1 MSVYLQNLILEM
13 IARGETLAPTAH
25 RLCTEVERLI
35 AGVHCS
41 IVEVDA
47 TGTLRTVAAPSLPEN
62 LRALVDGAPSG
73 PMAGACGSAVHL
85 GREVASVDIA
95 TDPRW
100 DHCRQT
106 PLALGLR
113 ACWSSP
119 IFGHDDNVVGSFA
132 FYYRERRGPTTF
144 EREIVAKCLQLCS
157 IAFDREHRLRLNR
170 QLLFA
175 DPLSGLSNRAA
186 FEALI
191 KAPDSE
197 GAASALLLIDIDDL
211 KQVNDTFGHPAGD
224 ALIRIVC
231 ERLARVARPAACFR
245 LGGDELAVLAPAGGV
260 ESLAASIRQALQQP
274 ADCQGHVIVPSVT
287 IGVAVRGTADA
298 DASSLRQNADFA
310 LYHGKETGRGQIIVY
325 APELRSRM
333 ESRLRAIARLR
344 DALADERI
352 EARYQPVA
360 CLDTGRIVG
369 VEALCRIRTTDG
381 RMVSAC
387 EFQDGFADA
396 HNAVTTTRAILRL
409 AAADMRRWMD
419 QGVAIAHVAVNL
431 SSADFAHGRL
441 LDDVVTMFDD
451 ARVPLDRLMLEIT
464 ETVYLG
470 RRDRAVIEQIDAIRA
485 RGIKLALDDFG
496 TGYASLSHLLSTPVD
511 TLKID
516 KSFVDTLVDDGTS
529 GGAAV
534 INGLMRIAEKLGMD
548 VVAEGVETEQQRAHL
563 LALGCSLGQGYLFAP
578 ALPADALAGMMASHS
593 VAPAPTSISG
603 RRRRH

>member
-13 IARGETLAPTAH
+13 IARGETLAVTAD

-47 TGTLRTVAAPSLPEN
+47 TGTLRTVAAPSLPAS
-62 LRALVDGAPSG
+62 LRALVDGAPAG
-73 PMAGACGSAVHL
+73 PMAGACGSAIHL

-95 TDPRW
+95 IDPRW
-100 DHCRQT
+100 EHCRQQT
-106 PLALGLR
+106 LALGIR

-119 IFGHDDNVVGSFA
+119 IFGYDANVVGSFA
-132 FYYRERRGPTTF
+132 FYYHERRGPTTF

-191 KAPDSE
+191 KADH
-197 GAASALLLIDIDDL
+197 GDGTASALLLIDIDDL
-211 KQVNDTFGHPAGD
+211 KHVNDTFGHPAGD

-231 ERLARVARPAACFR
+231 ERLSRVARPAACFR
-245 LGGDELAVLAPAGGV
+245 LGGDELAVLAPAEGV
-260 ESLAASIRQALQQP
+260 ERLAVAIREALQQP
-274 ADCQGHVIVPSVT
+274 ADCQGHIIVPSVT

-325 APELRSRM
+325 APELRSKM
-333 ESRLRAIARLR
+333 ESRLRASARLR
-344 DALADERI
+344 DALADGRI
-352 EARYQPVA
+352 EARYQPIA
-360 CLDTGRIVG
+360 CLETGHIAR
-369 VEALCRIRTTDG
+369 VEALCRIRTPDG
-381 RMVSAC
+381 RMVAAC
-387 EFQDGFADA
+387 DFQDGFADA
-396 HNAVTTTRAILRL
+396 HNAVATTRTILRL
-409 AAADMRRWMD
+409 ASADMRRWMD

-431 SSADFAHGRL
+431 STADFAHGRL
-441 LDDVVTMFDD
+441 LDEVVAIFGE

-470 RRDRAVIEQIDAIRA
+470 RRDRAVVDQIDAIRA

-516 KSFVDTLVDDGTS
+516 KSFVDTLIDDGQS

-548 VVAEGVETEQQRAHL
+548 VVAEGVETEQQRAQL
-563 LALGCSLGQGYLFAP
+563 IALGCSLGQGYLFAP
-578 ALPADALAGMMASHS
+578 ALPANALADM
-593 VAPAPTSISG
+593 VAGQSTAPPTSIVPG
-603 RRRRH
+603 RRRR